1 MSWTRGQNLYIRNH
15 ENDGR
20 VTLGHDRSRL
30 HQAATMGQLLMLH
43 ALIEDGAKVNVTTYN
58 GVTPLHDACST
69 GHQYSAR
76 CLIKAGGKLNPMD
89 IDWHTPLTRACSE
102 RHKDCVDLLIRSGA
116 KLNIENEMFSPLHCA
131 AAAGCIDS
139 TNLLLQAG
147 AEVDKLDYNRSGTPL
162 HAAANGHQTACA
174 KALLQAGADI
184 NSARPTDNKTPLHVA
199 ASVSA
204 PAEMITLLLQ
214 HGAKIHDLDT
224 EGKKAVDLA
233 PMDSQAYGV
242 LKEHTENAGLLSELC
257 RECIHQHLILDES
270 VNSLPLP
277 ERLKEFLQFKS

>member
-15 ENDGR
+15 DLDVFER
-20 VTLGHDRSRL
+20 TAL
-30 HQAATMGQLLMLH
+30 HQAASNGQLLL
-43 ALIEDGAKVNVTTYN
+43 LRSIIRQDGSCVNVTNCN
-58 GVTPLHDACST
+58 GVNPLHDACHT
-69 GHQYSAR
+69 GHLACCKEIIQR
-76 CLIKAGGKLNPMD
+76 GGKLNPMD